1 MPVTKLRVVSCQ
13 NKSAGASRPQR
24 PSPRPLAPSPYRK
37 AITLIEMLVALA
49 VTLLMM
55 GAVVSI
61 FGWIGNSVS
70 DSRASIEI
78 AERLRAARNR
88 LQLDLQSATAQM
100 DPPRRPE
107 SDEGYLEYIE
117 GPRRDSDFDSSHKH
131 NILGDNDDI
140 LMLTIRSR
148 GEPFVGKGAG
158 VAIESQSAEVVW
170 YMYPSRII
178 QTSDST
184 QPIQLCKLCRRQ
196 LLVYPSASAATTPW
210 ATFFSV
216 NDVSAR
222 VDSAGTGWVG
232 NTLGDLTKPEN
243 RYAHIATPGG
253 PAGGYPFRVDLPII
267 DPPPSGAAL
276 YPFPVGSGR
285 TGEDVILDNV
295 LAFNVQAYDPGAPI
309 YPDPP
314 TGTMTGT
321 ITPSD
326 AKYVAQYGSAG
337 AAPISY
343 GAYVDLGYAYT
354 SASGLISHTVGAG
367 APNPLFA
374 DRPTDKHRRVVLFTQ
389 DPVPSMLSYDS
400 SSKQAQAYT
409 YDTFSLH
416 YENNGLNED
425 GDADTD
431 EGTNGLDDGTPT
443 GNGAVDDPAEYE
455 TQPPY
460 SARLRGLQIKIRVY
474 EPDSRQV
481 REVTVVQDFLP
492 Q

>member
-1 MPVTKLRVVSCQ
+1 
-13 NKSAGASRPQR
+13 
-24 PSPRPLAPSPYRK
+24 
-37 AITLIEMLVALA
+37 MLVALA

-117 GPRRDSDFDSSHKH
+117 GPRRDSDYDATFKN
-131 NILGDNDDI
+131 NIMGDNDDI

-148 GEPFVGKGAG
+148 GEPFVGKLAG
-158 VAIESQSAEVVW
+158 GAIESQSAEVVW
-170 YMYPSRII
+170 YMYPSRVVP
-178 QTSDST
+178 TADST
-184 QPIQLCKLCRRQ
+184 QSIQLYKLCRRQ
-196 LLVYPSASAATTPW
+196 LLVYPSLPLSPPGTDW
-210 ATFFSV
+210 AKFFTE

-222 VDSAGTGWVG
+222 PDAAGTNWVG

-253 PAGGYPFRVDLPII
+253 PAGGYPFKVDLPITTTT
-267 DPPPSGAAL
+267 PTGAAL
-276 YPFPVGSGR
+276 YPFPVGGR
-285 TGEDVILDNV
+285 AGEDVILDNV

-309 YPDPP
+309 YPDPA

-321 ITPSD
+321 ISPSD
-326 AKYVAQYGSAG
+326 AKYPALFGGTTPSPV
-337 AAPISY
+337 SY

-354 SASGLISHTVGAG
+354 LATATP
-367 APNPLFA
+367 APAAAPILALFY
-374 DRPTDKHRRVVLFTQ
+374 DRPPAPHRRTLPT
-389 DPVPSMLSYDS
+389 PTPLPKPPMTSYE
-400 SSKQAQAYT
+400 ANT

-416 YENNGLNED
+416 YENNGLDENNLN
-425 GDADTD
+425 GAD
-431 EGTNGLDDGTPT
+431 EGTNGLDDD
-443 GNGAVDDPAEYE
+443 NDGAVDDPGDPANPANVSEYE

-460 SARLRGLQIKIRVY
+460 SARLRGLQVKLRVY